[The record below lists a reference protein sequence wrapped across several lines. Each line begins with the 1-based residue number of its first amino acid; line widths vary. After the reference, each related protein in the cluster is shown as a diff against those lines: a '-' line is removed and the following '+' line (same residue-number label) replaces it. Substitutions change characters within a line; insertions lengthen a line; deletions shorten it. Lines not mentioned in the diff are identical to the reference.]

1 MVKCEITTSSIGIKI
16 LLSTLILQI
25 NETNFNLIKGILND
39 GFIEDKNNYFN
50 EVYDEI
56 INNHKFTGNYSDV
69 KEYLI
74 NQCKTNCTYI
84 KSKFSNKLI
93 TNDEFSGEQSSYENS
108 SLSTLERSD
117 KFIVENNLNERCLF
131 DQVLLLPIKEILT
144 NERWG
149 NDRYGTNSISR
160 PLDFDLSVNMDK
172 YKEIENFEIVF
183 ILGQHFY

>member
-16 LLSTLILQI
+16 LLSNLILQI

-56 INNHKFTGNYSDV
+56 INNHKFTGNYHDV

-74 NQCKTNCTYI
+74 NQCKNNDTYI
-84 KSKFSNKLI
+84 KSKFSNNLI
-93 TNDEFSGEQSSYENS
+93 TNDEE
-108 SLSTLERSD
+108 D
-117 KFIVENNLNERCLF
+117 NLNKRYLF
-131 DQVLLLPIKEILT
+131 DQVLLLPVKEILT

-149 NDRYGTNSISR
+149 NDRFGTNSISR
-160 PLDFDLSVNMDK
+160 PLDFDLSVNIDK
-172 YKEIENFEIVF
+172 YKEIEKFEIVF
-183 ILGQHFY
+183 IIGQHFY